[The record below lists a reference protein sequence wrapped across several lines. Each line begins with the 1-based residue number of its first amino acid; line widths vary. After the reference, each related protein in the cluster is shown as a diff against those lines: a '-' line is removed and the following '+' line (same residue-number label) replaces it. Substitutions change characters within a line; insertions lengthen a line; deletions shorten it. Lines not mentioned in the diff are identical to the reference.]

1 MVWNSA
7 VWYSPFAQALWLW
20 LSVSAFSLPEFTSN
34 SCRPAPCRAQLRTS
48 AGAFPEAPVFFT
60 PSAALPQV
68 RHLLPFFRSPLAPYD
83 AARPPSA
90 HLPAHHTPPAPQPS
104 PLPAGLQK
112 SPLRFLLL
120 SLSPPLPRS
129 APGKPFRM
137 TGAGRAWYTGSAL
150 RYAGGLCGP
159 GMFIFSVRQD
169 NT

>member
-68 RHLLPFFRSPLAPYD
+68 RHLLPFFRSPLAPY
-83 AARPPSA
+83 AA
-90 HLPAHHTPPAPQPS
+90 AP
-104 PLPAGLQK
+104 
-112 SPLRFLLL
+112 PLRAPSSPSHATGTPAAPSSRRAPEISPALPPL

-129 APGKPFRM
+129 DPGKPFRM

-159 GMFIFSVRQD
+159 DMFIFSVRQD